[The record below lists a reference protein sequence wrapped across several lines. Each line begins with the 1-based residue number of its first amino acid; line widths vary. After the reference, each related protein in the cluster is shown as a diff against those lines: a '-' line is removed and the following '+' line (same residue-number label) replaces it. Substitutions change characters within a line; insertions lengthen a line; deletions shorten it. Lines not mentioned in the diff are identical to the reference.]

1 MVGNLAVGCEA
12 DFIVLDPKATPLLA
26 RRTAQADTLAEF
38 LFALTVLGDDR
49 TVART
54 VVARGA

>member
-1 MVGNLAVGCEA
+1 MPGSQAATTRRTPVR
-12 DFIVLDPKATPLLA
+12 KAEQ